1 MNIIICGAGQV
12 GSQIARH
19 LSREQND
26 VTIVDNDPDLVAR
39 ATEMFDVEGVT
50 GFASYP
56 DVLERA
62 GAHDAQMIIAATAS
76 DEVNIVTCQVA
87 HSVFSVPRKVA
98 RLRSRTYMN
107 LHQLGDDRL
116 PVDILISPEREVAEA
131 ALQQFTASETFD
143 SEDFLDGSLILV
155 GILLDEECS
164 VLQTSLRQMSELFST
179 LRAIVVGVRRSGT
192 LFVPDSDDQLY
203 SGDEVYVFAHEE
215 DRDRTLEIFGKS
227 EGRHERVVIIGG
239 GNVGLTVAKRLESG
253 PRRVR
258 ARIIEID
265 RSVAETAAD
274 ALDRTIVLNGD
285 GLRMEMLEEAGIE
298 NADAVLALTEDDKTN
313 LLTAVRAKTYGCPMT
328 ISLVNDPSLISLR
341 VPLGIDQ
348 FINPRA
354 VTVSSILRHIRHG
367 KVNSVYSIGDAE
379 AEVIEAEV
387 QSGSPMAGRSIREIG
402 LPKGS
407 LIGGIRK
414 SGIVTCPRGDTVV
427 SEGDEVV
434 IFSLISIVPEL
445 GLLI

>member
-39 ATEMFDVEGVT
+39 ATEMLDVEGVT

-87 HSVFSVPRKVA
+87 NSVFAVPKKVA
-98 RLRSRTYMN
+98 RLRSRAYMN
-107 LHQLGDDRL
+107 LYQQGDDRL

-131 ALQQFTASETFD
+131 ALQQFTAPETFD
-143 SEDFLDGSLILV
+143 SEDFLDGRLVLV

-164 VLQTSLRQMSELFST
+164 VLQTSLRQLSELFST
-179 LRAIVVGVRRSGT
+179 LRAIVVGVRRTGS

-203 SGDEVYVFAHEE
+203 SGDEVYIFTHEE

-227 EGRHERVVIIGG
+227 DRRQERVVIIGG

-265 RSVAETAAD
+265 RGVAEAAAD

-285 GLRMEMLEEAGIE
+285 GLKMEMLEEAGVE
-298 NADAVLALTEDDKTN
+298 HADAVLALTEDDKTN
-313 LLTAVRAKTYGCPMT
+313 LLTSVRAKTYGCPIA

-387 QSGSPMAGRSIREIG
+387 QSGSPMAGRQVREIG

-414 SGIVTCPRGDTVV
+414 SGVVTCPRGDTVV
-427 SEGDEVV
+427 SKGDEVV
-434 IFSLISIVPEL
+434 VFSLFGVVPEV